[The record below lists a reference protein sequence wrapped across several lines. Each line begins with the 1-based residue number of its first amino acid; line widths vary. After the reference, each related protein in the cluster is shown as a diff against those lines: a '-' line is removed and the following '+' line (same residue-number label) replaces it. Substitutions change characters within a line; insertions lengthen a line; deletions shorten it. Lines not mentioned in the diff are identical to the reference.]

1 MGERDLMG
9 AAIKGLGRGDLQ
21 PLAEF
26 LNSPLPF
33 DGDEGDSYL
42 RHKLIE
48 CIEGRALWNL
58 EMKKKRYSRFAD
70 ESEELA
76 ADFRD
81 LGIHPCVAFVE
92 ALIAAG
98 ETPERAVF
106 AATKEFSLS
115 RTAVYAAKPGGYGKR
130 AVQQSS

>member
-1 MGERDLMG
+1 MDEPDLLE
-9 AAIKGLGRGDLQ
+9 AAINGLGRGDLQ
-21 PLAEF
+21 PLAKF
-26 LNSPLPF
+26 LKSPLPF
-33 DGDEGDSYL
+33 DDDEEDSYL
-42 RHKLIE
+42 RRKLIE

-58 EMKKKRYSRFAD
+58 KLYKKRYSRFAD

-76 ADFRD
+76 ADFAD
-81 LGIHPCVAFVE
+81 LGVHPCVAFVE

-98 ETPERAVF
+98 ETTERAVF
-106 AATKEFSLS
+106 AATEEFNLS